1 MIAARPSVGKTLFA
15 LNLAL
20 KQVQMG
26 FKVAFFSMEMDN
38 KEIVQRILA
47 RNSGLRLR
55 AFRNKIEDNEK
66 MEKVGKAMEE
76 LEVQLKTL
84 YLFDNI
90 YYKSKIERKIRRL
103 KAKVNI
109 DLVYIDYL
117 GLIKGK
123 ANENKYQVVSEIS
136 RDLKQL
142 ARELKIT
149 IVCLA
154 QLNREME
161 KR

>member
-1 MIAARPSVGKTLFA
+1 LIAARPSVGKTLFA